1 MPVLAKCC
9 LAWQL
14 ESTILTNWCE
24 MSTPILTPEQARIV
38 AVLMEK
44 QRTVPDSYPLSLAA
58 LVSGCN
64 QKTAREPVMNLSDQ
78 DVLQA
83 LAELRQHDWV
93 IETSGSRVL
102 RYEHNAV
109 RKLQVPVNGMIL
121 LAVLVLRG
129 PQTVAELRANSQRWY
144 EFVDNSSV
152 EAFLD
157 ELAARSSGALVT
169 RLARQPGSRESRWAH
184 LLSGEVAMAAP
195 AGAVAAVSGA
205 AAEQSRVG
213 ALEARIERL
222 ERDLAELRTLLGVD
236 ESDSTGAPD
245 ATGAA

>member
-1 MPVLAKCC
+1 
-9 LAWQL
+9 
-14 ESTILTNWCE
+14 

-64 QKTAREPVMNLSDQ
+64 QKTAREPVMTLSDQ

-83 LAELRQHDWV
+83 LAELRQRDWV
-93 IETSGSRVL
+93 IESSGSRVL

-109 RKLQVPVNGMIL
+109 RKLQITVNGMIL
-121 LAVLVLRG
+121 LAVLILRG

-152 EAFLD
+152 EAFLE
-157 ELAARSSGALVT
+157 ELAARPDGALVT
-169 RLARQPGSRESRWAH
+169 RLARQPGSREARWAH
-184 LLSGEVAMAAP
+184 LLCGEVAMAMPAATSAAP
-195 AGAVAAVSGA
+195 TTSTA
-205 AAEQSRVG
+205 AAPGRLD
-213 ALEARIERL
+213 ALEARIETL
-222 ERDLAELRTLLGVD
+222 ERELAHLRALLGVS
-236 ESDSTGAPD
+236 EAD
-245 ATGAA
+245 ATGAADGTDGSDAVDGSEAAGEA